1 MEIKHNI
8 VMKSDPKEN
17 RLTPIRRRIRKWVEK
32 EGSAYLFLSPY
43 ILLFLVFIVLPVT
56 LAIFLSF
63 TDFNAVQF
71 PKFTGLKNYIDLLTS
86 DSIFMQYVLPNTLK
100 FSLIVGPVAYILS
113 FLLAWILAQ
122 IPRKPRTIFALLI
135 YSPSLTAG
143 IAMQVV
149 WMTIF
154 NGDQSGYLNSL
165 LMRFDIIQQPI
176 QWLQSPD
183 YLMPIMMVV
192 TIWSSMGIGFLAMLA
207 GVLNINSEVYE
218 AGYIDGISNR
228 FQEIIHI
235 TIPSMKPQMLFGAV
249 MSVVST
255 FQAGLIGVQLSGSNP
270 TPQYAGQMIVNH
282 IEDYGFIRY
291 EMGYASA
298 ISVVLLLMIW
308 FSTKFVWKLFAE
320 KE

>member
-1 MEIKHNI
+1 MET
-8 VMKSDPKEN
+8 KSNMTTLPRTDGNSKPRSKFKEW
-17 RLTPIRRRIRKWVEK
+17 REK
-32 EGSAYLFLSPY
+32 EGSAYLFLAPY
-43 ILLFLVFIVLPVT
+43 LVLFFVFIVLPVVI
-56 LAIFLSF
+56 AIGLSF
-63 TDFNAVQF
+63 TSFNAIQL
-71 PKFTGLKNYIDLLTS
+71 PKFTGLKNYIDLFMS
-86 DSIFMQYVLPNTLK
+86 DSVFMQYVLPNTLK
-100 FSLIVGPVAYILS
+100 FSLIVGPVSYILS
-113 FLLAWILAQ
+113 FVLAWILAQ
-122 IPRKPRTIFALLI
+122 VQKGPRTVLALLI

-143 IAMQVV
+143 VAMAVV
-149 WMTIF
+149 WKTIF
-154 NGDQSGYLNSL
+154 SGDPTGYINSL
-165 LMRFDIIQQPI
+165 LLRNGFITQPI
-176 QWLQSPD
+176 QWLQSPE

-207 GVLNINSEVYE
+207 GVLNINSEMYE

-270 TPQYAGQMIVNH
+270 TPSYSGQLIVNH
-282 IEDYGFIRY
+282 IEDFGFIRY

-298 ISVVLLLMIW
+298 ISVVLLLIIW
-308 FSTKFVWKLFAE
+308 VCSKFVWRMFAE